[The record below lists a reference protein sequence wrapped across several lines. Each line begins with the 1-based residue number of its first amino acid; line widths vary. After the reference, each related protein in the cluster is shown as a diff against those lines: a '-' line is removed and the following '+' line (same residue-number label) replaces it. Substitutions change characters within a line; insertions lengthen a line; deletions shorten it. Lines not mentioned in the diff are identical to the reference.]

1 MPRSKKKKEEDRR
14 KAIERDA
21 NKVAISNHAFERAQE
36 RLSLNPKSF
45 IRMVDKAWR
54 NGIKESEIVGDFASY
69 IIELKEGREQDIRI
83 YGSFIYIFVNKLL
96 VTVYVCPA
104 KYIKYL
110 KIIKQKRNDH
120 HNQKQ
125 NLPQNV

>member
-1 MPRSKKKKEEDRR
+1 MPRSKKRKEEDRR

-45 IRMVDKAWR
+45 IKMVDKAYQK
-54 NGIKESEIVGDFASY
+54 GIKESELVGDFASY
-69 IIELKEGREQDIRI
+69 INELRGEREQEVRI
-83 YGSFIYIFVNKLL
+83 YGEFIYIFVNKLL
-96 VTVYVCPA
+96 VTVYVCPS
-104 KYIKYL
+104 KYVKYL

-120 HNQKQ
+120 HNQK
-125 NLPQNV
+125 